1 MTRVAFERADDPN
14 LINFAVGQPD
24 QALIPIDALKQAS
37 AHVGATLSSA
47 SVNYGLPQGEPQFL
61 EPLAQFLSA
70 TCPHPVVAEELMLT
84 GGTSQALDMI
94 CQAFTSPGDAVLIED
109 ASYFLA
115 FQIFA
120 DHGLKLVPFS
130 RSAGTIDTQA
140 LGQLIETHQ
149 PKLLYTIPFFS
160 NPLGDTLSTQA
171 IESLISMCSKSGTLL
186 VSDEA
191 YQYLAFDHQAESSL
205 ASRAADSKVVLSL
218 GTFSK
223 ILAPGLRVGWIQCNA
238 VLRER
243 LLDLGW
249 VNSGGAINQWGSLL
263 VGSILEAGRQASLLE
278 TTQTL
283 LGARAHVMHECL
295 TQHLGTIATWDAP
308 RGGYFVWVT
317 LTEAADTTAL
327 LPLVREK
334 GVGYQPGA
342 SFSSTGAHGQS
353 MRLSFAA
360 YDTNKIDQ
368 GINLLGTTLKRLI
381 H

>member
-37 AHVGATLSSA
+37 AHVGATLSSG
-47 SVNYGLPQGEPQFL
+47 SVNYGVPQGEPQFL
-61 EPLAQFLSA
+61 EPLAQFISA
-70 TCPHPVVAEELMLT
+70 NSHHPVTAEELMLT
-84 GGTSQALDMI
+84 GGASQALDMI
-94 CQAFTSPGDAVLIED
+94 CQAFTSPGDTVLIED

-120 DHGLKLVPFS
+120 DHGLELVTFS

-140 LGQLIETHQ
+140 LGQLIEAHQ

-160 NPLGDTLSTQA
+160 NPLGDSLSTEA
-171 IESLISMCSKSGTLL
+171 IASLISLCSKSGTLL

-191 YQYLAFDHQAESSL
+191 YQYLGFDHQVESSL
-205 ASRAADSKVVLSL
+205 ASRAADAKILSL

-223 ILAPGLRVGWIQCNA
+223 ILAPGLRVGWIQCRA
-238 VLRER
+238 PLRER

-249 VNSGGAINQWGSLL
+249 VNSGGAINQWGSIL
-263 VGSILEAGRQASLLE
+263 VGAILEAGRQPSLLE
-278 TTQTL
+278 TTRTILQTR
-283 LGARAHVMHECL
+283 ARVMHACL
-295 TQHLGTIATWDAP
+295 TQHLGSIATWVAP

-317 LTEAADTTAL
+317 LKEAANTTAL
-327 LPLVREK
+327 LPRVREQ

-342 SFSSTGAHGQS
+342 SFSSTGAHAQS

-360 YDTNKIDQ
+360 YDTHKIEQ
-368 GINLLGTTLKRLI
+368 GINLLGTTLKGLI
-381 H
+381 E